1 MLAAAFFL
9 LPVMH
14 LLDGLHCPANS
25 KALTGQ
31 LMKTT
36 ITLRL
41 PVQGPLLGEAG
52 GEQRVCEF

>member
-1 MLAAAFFL
+1 MLATAFSL

-14 LLDGLHCPANS
+14 LLDGLHCPA

-41 PVQGPLLGEAG
+41 LVQGPLLGEAG
-52 GEQRVCEF
+52 GEQRVCES